1 MLSKRLK
8 AIASLI
14 DDNNVIDIGCD
25 HAFLDIYLTLQG
37 KVCTAIDNKESVLNY
52 ARFNINKYNLSDK
65 IKVILS
71 NGLNDYK
78 INKNETVVIAG
89 MGTRTIIDILKNEQF
104 QYVNTLIIQSNNEL
118 EKLRKYLT
126 GSGYYIED
134 EKVVY
139 EKKYYVIM
147 KLKRG
152 FKKYRKIEYK
162 YGPIAI
168 KNKEYLNYNI
178 NKLTELYNRVP
189 KKNLFKH
196 IKVKKMLKE
205 LSKIA

>member
-8 AIASLI
+8 TIASLI
-14 DDNNVIDIGCD
+14 EDNNVIDIGCD

-37 KVCTAIDNKESVLNY
+37 KNAVALDNKESVLKY
-52 ARFNINKYNLSDK
+52 ARFNINKYNLTDK
-65 IKVILS
+65 IEVALS
-71 NGLNDYK
+71 NGLDNYK

-104 QYVNTLIIQSNNEL
+104 KYVNTLIIQSNNEL
-118 EKLRKYLT
+118 EKLRKHLI
-126 GSGYYIED
+126 SIGYYIED

-152 FKKYRKIEYK
+152 FKKYKRLEYK

-189 KKNLFKH
+189 KKNFFKRL
-196 IKVKKMLKE
+196 KVKKLLKE